1 MAARRKARLKQN
13 VCEECRWCVHTVQ
26 AWIPVVSRERC
37 SIQALGIRPYLG
49 PRQKC
54 RTAGSVMSA
63 SQDIIKG
70 KNSDKT
76 QDFFAAE
83 IKKLGLWYGV
93 RFEAQIVGMLG
104 GRAICYLEELRML
117 LREC

>member
-1 MAARRKARLKQN
+1 MKNAGGVCTLCKHGFLWSAESDAQSQPWESAHISDHAKNAALQ
-13 VCEECRWCVHTVQ
+13 
-26 AWIPVVSRERC
+26 P
-37 SIQALGIRPYLG
+37 
-49 PRQKC
+49 
-54 RTAGSVMSA
+54 SVMSA

>member
-1 MAARRKARLKQN
+1 
-13 VCEECRWCVHTVQ
+13 
-26 AWIPVVSRERC
+26 
-37 SIQALGIRPYLG
+37 
-49 PRQKC
+49 
-54 RTAGSVMSA
+54 MSA

-76 QDFFAAE
+76 KE
-83 IKKLGLWYGV
+83 YLLRLNLKKLGLWYGV